1 MGSSRRINNE
11 TAFRLTGHGLRFKT
25 KAEKLRA
32 EEDERK
38 ENEERDGST
47 KKTERSGCPPLPPS
61 DPSAELQD
69 ESKTQPSL

>member
-1 MGSSRRINNE
+1 MTLFCGS
-11 TAFRLTGHGLRFKT
+11 TGHGLRFKT
-25 KAEKLRA
+25 KAEKQRV

-47 KKTERSGCPPLPPS
+47 KETERSGCPPPPPPS

-69 ESKTQPSL
+69 QSDAQPSL